1 MGTEETEANPHIPR
15 ILVTGASGF
24 IGGRLVEKLSSSRRY
39 KIRCLTRR
47 ADTLKER
54 FSGDDVEIAQGDA
67 GNYYNLV
74 DTLSGVDVAFYL
86 IHSME
91 GSASGFAKFA
101 GRDKLFAENFARA
114 ATECHVSRIIY
125 LEELGTGRNEDLSH
139 HMWSRR
145 RVGDILAKSTAKLT
159 VFRASSIL
167 GKGGHLFE
175 MLRYLVEKLPLLLC
189 PKWVLNK
196 TQPISVD
203 DVVTYLAESV
213 ASKETEGKIFD
224 VGGPETLSFFE
235 MIERYGRIKGKQTR
249 VAVTP
254 FRTPR
259 LSAYWIDLVT
269 PVKASIAR
277 PLIDALQH
285 DATVRDNSI
294 RQLIPIKLKSFEET
308 VEAVTGEPEGKAK
321 TTQIHQDKTLLYS
334 LFALEVL
341 MVPYVATTA
350 FLGLSNIPWI
360 LAVAQWYLGVAFAI
374 HFIDYGAKLGTLSAG
389 IIGPLSITLWIT
401 SDIEQRRQLILITG
415 ATVLYNTLEIDLS
428 ILAAVLAA
436 ASVWALLKTKVTHTT
451 TTELP

>member
-1 MGTEETEANPHIPR
+1 
-15 ILVTGASGF
+15 
-24 IGGRLVEKLSSSRRY
+24 
-39 KIRCLTRR
+39 
-47 ADTLKER
+47 
-54 FSGDDVEIAQGDA
+54 
-67 GNYYNLV
+67 
-74 DTLSGVDVAFYL
+74 
-86 IHSME
+86 
-91 GSASGFAKFA
+91 
-101 GRDKLFAENFARA
+101 
-114 ATECHVSRIIY
+114 
-125 LEELGTGRNEDLSH
+125 
-139 HMWSRR
+139 
-145 RVGDILAKSTAKLT
+145 
-159 VFRASSIL
+159 
-167 GKGGHLFE
+167 
-175 MLRYLVEKLPLLLC
+175 
-189 PKWVLNK
+189 
-196 TQPISVD
+196 
-203 DVVTYLAESV
+203 
-213 ASKETEGKIFD
+213 
-224 VGGPETLSFFE
+224 

-308 VEAVTGEPEGKAK
+308 VEAIAGEPEDKAK

-360 LAVAQWYLGVAFAI
+360 LAVALWYLGVAFAI

>member
-1 MGTEETEANPHIPR
+1 MGTEETEANPHAPR
-15 ILVTGASGF
+15 VLVTGASGF
-24 IGGRLVEKLSSSRRY
+24 IGGRLVEKMSSSGQY
-39 KIRCLTRR
+39 KIRCMTRR
-47 ADTLKER
+47 VNALKGR
-54 FSGDDVEIAQGDA
+54 FNGDIEIVQGDA

-74 DTLSGVDVAFYL
+74 DALSGVDIAFYL

-125 LEELGTGRNEDLSH
+125 LEDLGTGRNEDLSH
-139 HMWSRR
+139 HMRSRR
-145 RVGDILAKSTAKLT
+145 RVGDILAKSSAKLT

-167 GKGGHLFE
+167 GKGGHSFE

-203 DVVTYLAESV
+203 DVVTYLAES
-213 ASKETEGKIFD
+213 AALKETEGKFFD
-224 VGGPETLSFFE
+224 IGGPETLSFFE

-249 VAVTP
+249 VAVAP

-259 LSAYWIDLVT
+259 LSAHWVDLVT

-285 DATVRDNSI
+285 NTTVRDNSI
-294 RQLIPIKLKSFEET
+294 RNLIPIKLKNFEET
-308 VEAVTGEPEGKAK
+308 VESITGEPEDK
-321 TTQIHQDKTLLYS
+321 TKTVQIHPDKTLLYS

-341 MVPYVATTA
+341 MIPYVATTA

-360 LAVAQWYLGVAFAI
+360 IAVALWYLGVAFAI

-389 IIGPLSITLWIT
+389 IIGPLSITLWVT
-401 SDIEQRRQLILITG
+401 SDIEQRRQLISITG
-415 ATVLYNTLEIDLS
+415 ATALYNTLEMDLS
-428 ILAAVLAA
+428 ILAVVLAA
-436 ASVWALLKTKVTHTT
+436 ASVWALLRRKVIPAN
-451 TTELP
+451 ELP